1 MQHSRMATPEDMIHA
16 HIDWMKAGRY
26 AETTVDYADKLLH
39 RLHRELPFGLH
50 NADES
55 DLVKWLSGD
64 PNWSG
69 WTPSN
74 YHKTIVRFYR
84 WAVRPSDPWLSFD
97 PSAGLIRPR
106 PPKRVPNPAPDSLRK
121 RAVTEPDMPWL
132 LHCRLA
138 AFAGMRPYEIATIH
152 REAFSADWIHIRGK
166 GNKERVV
173 PTHPAIWELVEP
185 MPSGP
190 LSSGTP
196 YWVSRE
202 TARHLRKHGID
213 LTLYRLRHWFG
224 TELASRY
231 RNMRVVQEL
240 MGHASL
246 NDTQG
251 YAAVTN
257 TQLAEAIACL
267 PGLSGEGTGAVQS
280 TPAPQLPPQ
289 PAVSAPAE
297 GGTGRGSL
305 SRRRASRRLLRSGQH
320 ARP

>member
-1 MQHSRMATPEDMIHA
+1 MATPDDMIDA
-16 HIDWMKAGRY
+16 HIAWMRAGNY
-26 AETTVDYADKLLH
+26 ADTTIGYADKLLR
-39 RLHRELPFGLH
+39 RLHRELPYGLH
-50 NADES
+50 NADET
-55 DLVKWLSGD
+55 DLVKWLSAD
-64 PNWSG
+64 PTWSG

-84 WAVRPSDPWLSFD
+84 WSVRPSDPWLSFD

-106 PPKRVPNPAPDSLRK
+106 PPKRVPNPAPKTLQE
-121 RAVTEPDMPWL
+121 RAVTEPTMPWL

-138 AFAGMRPYEIATIH
+138 AYAGMRPYEIATIR
-152 REAFSADWIHIRGK
+152 RENISREWIHIRGK

-173 PTHPAIWELVEP
+173 PTHPAIWGLVEP
-185 MPSGP
+185 LPDGP
-190 LSSGTP
+190 ISAGTA

-202 TARHLRKHGID
+202 TARYLRKHGID

-224 TELASRY
+224 TELASKY

-267 PGLSGEGTGAVQS
+267 ISGEGAGDA
-280 TPAPQLPPQ
+280 APSRSPQ
-289 PAVSAPAE
+289 SAPRSSESAPVV
-297 GGTGRGSL
+297 GGTGRGQR
-305 SRRRASRRLLRSGQH
+305 SRRRASRGMLRSGQH